1 MLRGIYTSA
10 SGMLVEQKRMD
21 VTANNLAN
29 VNTTGFKKETA
40 ISGSFQELLLQRVN
54 DRNAAGQP
62 QSAPVGTLGLGTFL
76 VQNAARLSTA
86 SLRETGN
93 PLDVAISGDGF
104 FTVQTPQGIRYT
116 RQGNFSQNPEGTL
129 VTAEGHA
136 VLVDGRPVTVQEGE
150 ITIMS
155 SGEVR
160 SGDRLLGRLDMAT
173 SQNLGALRKEGHGLW
188 TRAGAEDAPLLITP
202 AEANGQYQLRVGHLE
217 ASNVESVT
225 EMVEMITIMRSY
237 EANQRTLQVQDETL
251 QKAANDIGRVGG

>member
-40 ISGSFQELLLQRVN
+40 ISGSFQELLVRRVN
-54 DRNAAGQP
+54 DKDAAGNP
-62 QSAPVGTLGLGTFL
+62 QTASVGTLGLGTFL
-76 VQNAARLSTA
+76 VQNAARLSAA
-86 SLRETGN
+86 SLKETGN
-93 PLDVAISGDGF
+93 PLDVAITGDGF

-116 RQGNFSQNPEGTL
+116 RQGNFTQDANGTL

-136 VLVDGRPVTVQEGE
+136 VLAGGRPITVRDGSL
-150 ITIMS
+150 TIS
-155 SGEVR
+155 NTGEVR
-160 SGDRLLGRLDMAT
+160 NGDRLLGRLDIAT
-173 SQNLGALRKEGHGLW
+173 SQALGSLRKEGHGLW
-188 TRAGAEDAPLLITP
+188 TRAGADDAPLLITP
-202 AEANGQYQLRVGHLE
+202 AEANGQYQLRVGFLE

-251 QKAANDIGRVGG
+251 QKAANDIGRVSG